1 MQVKQRNEQTP
12 PMNRLL
18 QWILE
23 PAYLGVL
30 AFMGRRGLILYCS
43 DAPDMSGI
51 NAAAVQNA
59 DIGKEQLAL
68 AREEQDTAKARQ
80 AEFDPIFKQLIQSSI
95 DSQKTA
101 NDQSAAQWQSYKD
114 TWQPIEK
121 KLADTATNY
130 DTPERRASE
139 AATAA
144 ADVGVQY
151 DAQRD
156 ALKRDIGRAGMSLS
170 GGKAIALEAGS
181 RLDEAKATAGAT
193 SGARRQVEQAG
204 ISLVDNAARFGRNMT
219 STGIQTAQ
227 LALSAGQN
235 AGNTAGQSQSVYNST
250 LAPAQSFYSGSVGA
264 TQSAGSMLGQIANV
278 EQQTNASNAQ
288 TLGTLVGTGATLAVL

>member
-1 MQVKQRNEQTP
+1 MR
-12 PMNRLL
+12 RIIIWL
-18 QWILE
+18 LE
-23 PAYLGVL
+23 PAYRTLWSLMNRLGLV
-30 AFMGRRGLILYCS
+30 LYCS
-43 DAPDMSGI
+43 DAPDMSGV

-59 DIGKEQLAL
+59 EIGREQLAL
-68 AREEQDTAKARQ
+68 AREQTETAKARQ

-101 NDQSAAQWQSYKD
+101 NDQSASQWQSYKD

-130 DTPERRASE
+130 DTAERRSTE

-144 ADVGVQY
+144 SDVGIQY

-156 ALKRDIGRAGMSLS
+156 ALKRDIGRAGMTLS
-170 GGKAIALEAGS
+170 GGKAIALQAGS

-204 ISLVDNAARFGRNMT
+204 ISLVDNAARFGRNMA

-235 AGNTAGQSQSVYNST
+235 AGNTAGQSQSVYNAT
-250 LAPAQSFYSGSVGA
+250 LAPAQGFYSGSVGA
-264 TQSAGSMLGQIANV
+264 TQSAGSMLGQIASI
-278 EQQTNASNAQ
+278 EQQNNASNSAA
-288 TLGTLVGTGATLAVL
+288 LGTMVGTGATLAVL